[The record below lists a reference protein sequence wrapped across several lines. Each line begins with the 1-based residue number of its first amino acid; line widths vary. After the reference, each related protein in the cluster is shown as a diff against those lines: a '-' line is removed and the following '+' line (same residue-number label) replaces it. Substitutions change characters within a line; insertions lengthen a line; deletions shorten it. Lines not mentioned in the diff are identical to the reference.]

1 MQKLSISIHQQE
13 SNGEQNQKH
22 TPIHN
27 CHKKNK
33 TPKNTAN
40 QGSERSLQGELQTT
54 AQINHRWHKQIGK
67 HIMLMDRKNQY
78 HENGHTPK
86 ATYRFN
92 VIPIKL
98 QLTSFTEL
106 EKNYYKIYM
115 GPGACESIPAL

>member
-1 MQKLSISIHQQE
+1 
-13 SNGEQNQKH
+13 
-22 TPIHN
+22 
-27 CHKKNK
+27 
-33 TPKNTAN
+33 
-40 QGSERSLQGELQTT
+40 
-54 AQINHRWHKQIGK
+54 
-67 HIMLMDRKNQY
+67 MDRKNQY

-115 GPGACESIPAL
+115 EPKNSSNSQGKPNQKEESWRHHAT